1 MRHGLLHRS
10 IHPPQAMWQCP
21 LLRANRRWRLIFE
34 AKPGDRNEHCI
45 AFINDALFGQFF
57 ESGEGCC
64 RSRIGEDAFLFRQVP
79 LHLQDA
85 RFLNRDSR
93 PTR

>member
-1 MRHGLLHRS
+1 
-10 IHPPQAMWQCP
+10 
-21 LLRANRRWRLIFE
+21 
-34 AKPGDRNEHCI
+34 
-45 AFINDALFGQFF
+45 LFGQFF

-64 RSRIGEDAFLFRQVP
+64 RSRFGEDAFLFRQVP